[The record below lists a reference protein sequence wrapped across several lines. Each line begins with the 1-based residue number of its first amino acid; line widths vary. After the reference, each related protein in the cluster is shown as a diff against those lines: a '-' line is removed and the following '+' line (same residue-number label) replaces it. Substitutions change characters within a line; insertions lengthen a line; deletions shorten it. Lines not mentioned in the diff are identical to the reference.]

1 MQHHSHRCTGSSA
14 LVSLLG
20 AEDAP
25 FSALVDDIVFKD
37 ESAIVADDLSA
48 SLVAGKVAA
57 ATFIAFHY
65 VFN

>member
-1 MQHHSHRCTGSSA
+1 
-14 LVSLLG
+14 
-20 AEDAP
+20 
-25 FSALVDDIVFKD
+25 LVDDIVFKD